1 MFNWL
6 WRLID
11 GVSKIS
17 AQPKS
22 LGGPEVDN
30 QVGKK
35 VVRNRRAILAKKGDR
50 VAKPAGV
57 RSDDKGEAGGKAPR
71 KTVRSTA
78 TKNKAKSKALP
89 KG

>member
-1 MFNWL
+1 MVINDW
-6 WRLID
+6 I
-11 GVSKIS
+11 SKI
-17 AQPKS
+17 ATFFKGLGRPK
-22 LGGPEVDN
+22 VDD

-50 VAKPAGV
+50 VAKPTGV
-57 RSDDKGEAGGKAPR
+57 RSNDKSEAGGKATG

>member
-1 MFNWL
+1 VVINDW
-6 WRLID
+6 I
-11 GVSKIS
+11 GKITTFFKGLGR
-17 AQPKS
+17 PKM
-22 LGGPEVDN
+22 DD

-35 VVRNRRAILAKKGDR
+35 VVRNRRAILARKGDPVVESIR
-50 VAKPAGV
+50 V
-57 RSDDKGEAGGKAPR
+57 RSNNTSKASGKSQG